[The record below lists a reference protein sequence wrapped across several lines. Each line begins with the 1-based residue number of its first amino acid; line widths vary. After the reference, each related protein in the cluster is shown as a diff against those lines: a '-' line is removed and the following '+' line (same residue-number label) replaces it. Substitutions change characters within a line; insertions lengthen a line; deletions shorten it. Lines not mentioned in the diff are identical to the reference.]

1 MSASRLS
8 AFGHDGAGGRGA
20 TTGPSADI
28 VSIYLNEIGRIPL
41 LSADEERKA
50 FERRRSA
57 RQRRKHV
64 ADELRA
70 LRASAQPATAAER
83 GRLSREYRA
92 LSRIIEHT
100 TRGII
105 KANLRLPVAVAKK
118 YQGRGLGL
126 PDLIQEGTLGLL
138 RAVEKYDHKRGV
150 RFAAYAGWWIQQR
163 IGLAIANQGRTVRV
177 PTYLL
182 EWQRK
187 LRQCKAN
194 RLGSGSVESLAKA
207 AGLTVDQT
215 KRALDA
221 DTETVSLDACLSPS
235 SVGPIAETIEDVD
248 GPRPD
253 QVTENAAM
261 REAVEAAL
269 EELDARTARV
279 LRLRY
284 GFEDGVGRSLQE
296 VGKVMRLS
304 RERIRQIEAAAFDR
318 LRHPSRAS
326 CLREFVQPAG

>member
-1 MSASRLS
+1 MSASTFV
-8 AFGHDGAGGRGA
+8 AFGQPATRGA
-20 TTGPSADI
+20 PADI

-41 LSADEERKA
+41 LSVDEELKA
-50 FERRRSA
+50 FARRRTA
-57 RQRRKHV
+57 QDRRKQV
-64 ADELRA
+64 
-70 LRASAQPATAAER
+70 AAER
-83 GRLSREYRA
+83 RALLDDPTARAAADGKRLRREHRA
-92 LSRIIEHT
+92 LSRIVDHT

-105 KANLRLPVAVAKK
+105 HANLRLPVAVAKK
-118 YQGRGLGL
+118 YQGRGLSL

-138 RAVEKYDHKRGV
+138 RAVEKYDHRRGV
-150 RFAAYAGWWIQQR
+150 RFSAYASWWIQQR
-163 IGLAIANQGRTVRV
+163 IGLAISNQGRTVRV
-177 PTYLL
+177 PTYLQ

-187 LRQCKAN
+187 LRQCRST
-194 RLGSGSVESLAKA
+194 RLSDESVESLAA
-207 AGLTVDQT
+207 ASGLTVDQA

-221 DTETVSLDACLSPS
+221 DVETISLDAPISPD
-235 SVGPIAETIEDVD
+235 GPTAIADTIEDVD

-253 QVTENAAM
+253 TVTEDAAM

-269 EELDARTARV
+269 GDLDPRTAHV

-326 CLREFVQPAG
+326 CLREFIRPAG

>member
-1 MSASRLS
+1 
-8 AFGHDGAGGRGA
+8 
-20 TTGPSADI
+20 
-28 VSIYLNEIGRIPL
+28 V
-41 LSADEERKA
+41 
-50 FERRRSA
+50 
-57 RQRRKHV
+57 
-64 ADELRA
+64 
-70 LRASAQPATAAER
+70 ER
-83 GRLSREYRA
+83 GQLGREYRT

-105 KANLRLPVAVAKK
+105 KANLRLPVAIAKK
-118 YQGRGLGL
+118 YQGRGLSL

-138 RAVEKYDHKRGV
+138 RAVEKYDHTRGV

-163 IGLAIANQGRTVRV
+163 MGLAIANQGRTVRV

-194 RLGSGSVESLAKA
+194 RVGAGSVESLAEA
-207 AGLTVDQT
+207 AGLTIDQA

-235 SVGPIAETIEDVD
+235 AVGPIAETIEDVD

-253 QVTENAAM
+253 QVTEDAAM
-261 REAVEAAL
+261 RDAVAAAL
-269 EELDARTARV
+269 GELDPRTARV

>member
-1 MSASRLS
+1 MSASTFA
-8 AFGHDGAGGRGA
+8 AFGQPA
-20 TTGPSADI
+20 TPSVTHTGSGSADI

-41 LSADEERKA
+41 LSLDDERRA
-50 FERRRSA
+50 FARRRSA
-57 RQRRKHV
+57 QDRRKQLSG
-64 ADELRA
+64 ELRKIRDRHEA
-70 LRASAQPATAAER
+70 DSESAGKRLR
-83 GRLSREYRA
+83 REHSA
-92 LSRIIEHT
+92 LSRIFDHT

-105 KANLRLPVAVAKK
+105 QANLRLAVAVAKK
-118 YQGRGLGL
+118 YQGRGLSL

-138 RAVEKYDHKRGV
+138 RAVEKYDHTRGV
-150 RFAAYAGWWIQQR
+150 RFSSYAGWWIQQR
-163 IGLAIANQGRTVRV
+163 IGLAISNQGRTVRV
-177 PTYLL
+177 PTYLQ

-187 LRQCKAN
+187 LRQCRTA
-194 RLGSGSVESLAKA
+194 RLSDESVESLAEA
-207 AGLTVDQT
+207 SGLTVDQT

-221 DTETVSLDACLSPS
+221 DMDTISLDAAISPDS
-235 SVGPIAETIEDVD
+235 PGVIAETIEDVD

-253 QVTENAAM
+253 LVTEDAAM
-261 REAVEAAL
+261 REAVEVAL
-269 EELDARTARV
+269 GDLDPRTARV

-326 CLREFVQPAG
+326 YLREFVQPAG

>member
-1 MSASRLS
+1 M
-8 AFGHDGAGGRGA
+8 
-20 TTGPSADI
+20 
-28 VSIYLNEIGRIPL
+28 
-41 LSADEERKA
+41 
-50 FERRRSA
+50 
-57 RQRRKHV
+57 
-64 ADELRA
+64 
-70 LRASAQPATAAER
+70 
-83 GRLSREYRA
+83 
-92 LSRIIEHT
+92 
-100 TRGII
+100 
-105 KANLRLPVAVAKK
+105 AKK